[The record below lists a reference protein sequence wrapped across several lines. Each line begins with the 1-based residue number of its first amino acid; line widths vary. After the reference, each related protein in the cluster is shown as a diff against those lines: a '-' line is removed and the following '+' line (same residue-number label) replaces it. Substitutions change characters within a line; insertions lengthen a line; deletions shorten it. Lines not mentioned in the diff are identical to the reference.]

1 LQTTFGRLLQSLR
14 SGTIPVFPGIDKRKR
29 DLSELRPFFS
39 TFFQTEALTK
49 LFISKGIITQQ
60 ELLQK
65 IAAERP
71 TY

>member
-1 LQTTFGRLLQSLR
+1 
-14 SGTIPVFPGIDKRKR
+14 
-29 DLSELRPFFS
+29 LRPFFS